1 MIPILMGLGL
11 GALLG
16 GGVAAAQGK
25 DPLQGALMGGLG
37 GALGGAFM
45 PGVAGAAG
53 AGAAEGAAASAT
65 GGGGFLGGSTDILAG
80 ATGSGGGS
88 LGAVTP
94 AVVTPGV
101 GAAGSGGIGA
111 FLAANKY
118 PLLGGLA
125 GGMMASNKE
134 QEQPSA
140 GNIYDYDYS
149 QEKNPNFGAPGER
162 YYSSQKFA
170 LKGVTPV
177 EDYKP
182 MAAAAGGIV
191 ALAEGGNVSR
201 FRNPAG
207 AVNPAVA
214 AYNAQLMEMS
224 NQQYNVNKRPAPNQV
239 PGSAGYVAPPVA
251 TATTATTGTDTAAAG
266 GSADP
271 ISGNST
277 RYNPVTKRF
286 EGEYGSSAKSE
297 LDKYREE
304 LFAELDARYGGRY
317 SDPGNSGGG
326 SGDSGA
332 PGSEAPGDSPGADG
346 SDGGEGGDG
355 GDGGDGEKNGGL
367 IKHRYAMGGLSSI
380 GNYSDGGQ
388 LLRGPGD
395 GVSDSIPAQIGAR
408 QPARLADGEFVVPA
422 RIVSEIGNG
431 STAAGAKRLYA
442 MMDRVQKGRKKTVGK
457 DKVAVDS
464 KAHKMLPA

>member
-1 MIPILMGLGL
+1 MGLGL

-45 PGVAGAAG
+45 PAAGGVLGSEAAAAG
-53 AGAAEGAAASAT
+53 AGAFNPAAAPGVMDGVT
-65 GGGGFLGGSTDILAG
+65 GAIS
-80 ATGSGGGS
+80 SG
-88 LGAVTP
+88 
-94 AVVTPGV
+94 GV
-101 GAAGSGGIGA
+101 GAAGAGSGGIGA

-118 PLLGGLA
+118 PMLGGLA

-134 QEQPSA
+134 PEQPSA
-140 GNIYDYDYS
+140 GNIYDYDYT

-162 YYSSQKFA
+162 YFSSQKFN

-182 MAAAAGGIV
+182 MAAANGGIV

-214 AYNAQLMEMS
+214 AYNAQLMERA
-224 NQQYNVNKRPAPNQV
+224 NAQYNVNPRPAPNQV
-239 PGSAGYVAPPVA
+239 PGFDYNLAQPQ
-251 TATTATTGTDTAAAG
+251 TTQTTQTTQATGTDTAAAT
-266 GSADP
+266 GSVDP
-271 ISGNST
+271 ISGKAT

-355 GDGGDGEKNGGL
+355 EKNGGL
-367 IKHRYAMGGLSSI
+367 IKHRYAVGGLSSI

-395 GVSDSIPAQIGAR
+395 GVSDSIPAQIGRR

-442 MMDRVQKGRKKTVGK
+442 MMDRVQKGRTKTVGK
-457 DKVAVDS
+457 GKVAVDS
-464 KAHKMLPA
+464 KAHKMLPV